1 MNESQNYAEW
11 KKPDIMSMDCIV
23 PFLYKIPEKPNKS
36 IVTEQAVCCLG
47 RGWKIIAEE
56 YGARGDESSLSWFW
70 WQLHRSLSGA
80 VRLGAHAAGV
90 YALIAQE
97 LEVCSRAQQVHL
109 PAPLP
114 GLQGPLPT
122 VCHKPS
128 HLCVCIPDGFCVST
142 FLLIR
147 IRIPVRW
154 GSLWPPQLELHLDV
168 IASLQALCP
177 CTGLGLGLQQRNVRE
192 AQFSPKQIYT
202 FVNIRGTVYLNC
214 IHFIRCK
221 LYLNKVGIF

>member
-1 MNESQNYAEW
+1 
-11 KKPDIMSMDCIV
+11 MSMDCIV

-90 YALIAQE
+90 YALTAQE

-114 GLQGPLPT
+114 VT
-122 VCHKPS
+122 
-128 HLCVCIPDGFCVST
+128 LCVTSPLTCVCVSLT
-142 FLLIR
+142 
-147 IRIPVRW
+147 
-154 GSLWPPQLELHLDV
+154 
-168 IASLQALCP
+168 ASVYP
-177 CTGLGLGLQQRNVRE
+177 HF
-192 AQFSPKQIYT
+192 FS
-202 FVNIRGTVYLNC
+202 
-214 IHFIRCK
+214 
-221 LYLNKVGIF
+221 